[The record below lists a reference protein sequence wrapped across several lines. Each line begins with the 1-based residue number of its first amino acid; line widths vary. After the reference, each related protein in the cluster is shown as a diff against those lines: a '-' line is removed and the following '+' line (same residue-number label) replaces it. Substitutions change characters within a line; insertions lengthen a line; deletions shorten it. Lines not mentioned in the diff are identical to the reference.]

1 MQTQGGF
8 HVRVVG
14 LMTSYLDFV
23 DQRSDFAPIVLR
35 GFLDRHPVVQGVIA
49 DEIAPILEMVEGWM
63 EAEGEGVLPE
73 DVNLR
78 SALLQLCGDALLRSA
93 AGPLRDPIWGQDS
106 SANAL
111 AMTRRL
117 FTS

>member
-1 MQTQGGF
+1 
-8 HVRVVG
+8 
-14 LMTSYLDFV
+14 
-23 DQRSDFAPIVLR
+23 
-35 GFLDRHPVVQGVIA
+35 LDRHPVVQGVIA